1 MSSDTASDPGA
12 TAKVAEAL
20 GAAAFASIAPDLKSD
35 RVAVELE
42 RLILVGDLVPGARL
56 PTEDEFSEMFGVSRS
71 VIRDAIRRLVAGGLV
86 TVRQGRGTTVT
97 EPNDAA
103 FGLAALALLARS
115 GLTVGEV
122 ISARAMLET
131 ALVPRAAITGSEE
144 DWASLD
150 EALQRFARA
159 VDCGEWDVARDAHLS
174 FHAGLLS
181 ALHEPALQVLL
192 RPMTEVIWMSSEPPR
207 ETAQEDWEVETHPP
221 ILAALRDRDPAAVEI
236 AIRDHYAVL
245 DETER
250 YGPYRSRPFSTVF
263 QSAALSELVARR

>member
-1 MSSDTASDPGA
+1 MSSVGEGDAGSPTN
-12 TAKVAEAL
+12 VAEAL
-20 GAAAFASIAPDLKSD
+20 GGAALGQIGPDLKSD

-42 RLILVGDLVPGARL
+42 RLILVGKLVPGARL
-56 PTEDEFSEMFGVSRS
+56 PTEDELSQMFGVSRS
-71 VIRDAIRRLVAGGLV
+71 VIRDAVRRLVARGLL

-115 GLTVGEV
+115 DLTVGEV

-131 ALVPRAAITGSEE
+131 TLVPLAAATGTEE

-150 EALQRFARA
+150 ETLDRFAGA
-159 VDCGEWDVARDAHLS
+159 VASGEWNIARDAHLA

-207 ETAQEDWEVETHPP
+207 ETEPQDWEVETHPP
-221 ILAALRDRDPAAVEI
+221 ILAALRRRDPEAVAT
-236 AIRDHYAVL
+236 AIREHYAVL
-245 DETER
+245 DEAER
-250 YGPYRSRPFSTVF
+250 YGPYRSRPFSSVF
-263 QSAALSELVARR
+263 QSAALTELVARR